1 MDLSYL
7 DLLERSNRPVGEQ
20 VILNML
26 RTVDKDRILNEI
38 EPFLGR
44 LGFIKHGPQGR
55 EITSSGKEYILGKR
69 RVGKR

>member
-1 MDLSYL
+1 MDIAYL

-20 VILNML
+20 VVLNML

-55 EITSSGKEYILGKR
+55 EITATGKSYILDRRRAGGK
-69 RVGKR
+69 